1 MSRVPELR
9 ENLQA
14 EDAIPDASEASE
26 LELLTG
32 RIPRLVGI
40 LPDVLRDKPGTGER
54 CKAALS
60 HILSKL
66 LDCLDPTRPVS
77 GFPYPFLSTII
88 KLLALYYILDQG
100 GYRARSRGRG
110 STAAAYQLVCLRQF
124 PEDNC
129 NYVVIFVWLISR

>member
-9 ENLQA
+9 ENLQT
-14 EDAIPDASEASE
+14 EEAIPDASEASE

-32 RIPRLVGI
+32 RIPRLIGI
-40 LPDVLRDKPGTGER
+40 LPDVLRDRPGTGER

-77 GFPYPFLSTII
+77 SSPYPFLRLFI
-88 KLLALYYILDQG
+88 KLLVLYFILDQG
-100 GYRARSRGRG
+100 GY
-110 STAAAYQLVCLRQF
+110 
-124 PEDNC
+124 
-129 NYVVIFVWLISR
+129 